1 MTFINVLDHTT
12 VAPNLMSSSRLP
24 HSVFIVSQVGLQ
36 QIYKCSWLYAVRIKF
51 AFTLSFSNRLICKS
65 MKLTSGF
72 GLTKGL
78 CQIARLTLLTPSIPT
93 LKILSSTASS
103 VPELWGLWPCCYGHI
118 PKATFGLLVSTLPP
132 ALLTGMTRRDPD
144 CTLTQSHYDFST
156 CNNFPGRPFFSPEPN
171 LQGFVLSLPKVFEY
185 PILVIKTIEPKIL
198 PSLQANS

>member
-1 MTFINVLDHTT
+1 
-12 VAPNLMSSSRLP
+12 MSLITLLWLQTLYSSDS

-65 MKLTSGF
+65 MKQTSGF

-93 LKILSSTASS
+93 LKIPQLHSSPFQ
-103 VPELWGLWPCCYGHI
+103 PELWGIWPCCYGHI

-144 CTLTQSHYDFST
+144 CTLTQSLPMTLARALATTSQEALL
-156 CNNFPGRPFFSPEPN
+156 SPEPN
-171 LQGFVLSLPKVFEY
+171 LQGFVLSLPK
-185 PILVIKTIEPKIL
+185 
-198 PSLQANS
+198 SL